1 MHVVGSE
8 VCVSGSSDDD
18 LVQRVQQAPNFVP
31 TRKPLSPA
39 AGLDGG
45 ILLHPVEVVHA
56 LSYATRPR
64 YQDDLLDMYLLWA
77 LIRYIGLF
85 ELAYEPHGVTLRV
98 SDAGQRI
105 IGNQR
110 RVTSEEMGIGFGA
123 LLANQWFARTGAAGL
138 PIGIVD
144 VDAALDDR
152 YIFAGG
158 SRYPVRAVGQ
168 RRPDY
173 LLVAPDPANRG
184 RYRVRALECK
194 GTKGPTSYAVRQLA
208 SAVEQLVGISV
219 AGRIP
224 SAVAVSTIT
233 SNDHVSYLA
242 IDPGDEEE
250 PSYEV
255 DSATIDQAEG
265 FQLTEDL
272 TEVPPVLLTNA
283 SVRASW
289 ATLADFSGNLPA
301 VNRWAPSV
309 MRRRLD
315 RRPRQRGTFDTPYG
329 DARGTSTSISVNGQ
343 TLTVRYA
350 AARTI
355 DDQMTQNAEAIADAQ
370 SEFAAQ
376 LDPARPLEQD
386 SDASLYSATPD
397 GSIFSLAL
405 Q

>member
-8 VCVSGSSDDD
+8 VCISGSSDDE

-31 TRKPLSPA
+31 TRKPPSPA

-45 ILLHPVEVVHA
+45 IILRPVEVLHA

-85 ELAYEPHGVTLRV
+85 ELAYEPYGLTIRL

-105 IGNQR
+105 TGNQR

-123 LLANQWFARTGAAGL
+123 LLANHWFTRTGAGGL
-138 PIGIVD
+138 PVGIVD

-158 SRYPVRAVGQ
+158 SRHAVRAVGQ
-168 RRPDY
+168 RRADY
-173 LLVAPDPANRG
+173 LLVAPDPTARR

-194 GTKGPTSYAVRQLA
+194 GTRGPISYAVRQLA
-208 SAVEQLVGISV
+208 SAVEQLGGISV

-224 SAVAVSTIT
+224 SGLAVSTIT
-233 SNDHVSYLA
+233 SNERLSYVA
-242 IDPGDEEE
+242 IDPGEEDE

-255 DSATIDQAEG
+255 DSATIDQASG
-265 FQLTEDL
+265 FRLTD
-272 TEVPPVLLTNA
+272 EVTDVSPVLLTNA

-289 ATLADFSGNLPA
+289 ATLADFSGNLAA
-301 VNRWAPSV
+301 VDKWAPFV

-315 RRPRQRGTFDTPYG
+315 RRARQRGTFDTPYG
-329 DARGTSTSISVNGQ
+329 DARGTSISFSINGQ

-355 DDQMTQNAEAIADAQ
+355 DDQMTENAEAITEAQ
-370 SEFAAQ
+370 VQFAAHLNG
-376 LDPARPLEQD
+376 LDALQ

-397 GSIFSLAL
+397 GSIFAL
-405 Q
+405 TLE